1 LSILK
6 RMKNK
11 KTLVY
16 FSDCVFFA
24 GCENMIP
31 NFLNSKELNNI
42 YNIHFIYRE
51 SEDYE
56 RELKKRLNSNDINC
70 IPLALPKQDVHR
82 ELLKR
87 VKNIPLL
94 YKGLGAF
101 VLFFWKYYAIIY
113 SIFPLYKAFK
123 KLDASIIH
131 INNGGYPAANTGYS
145 AVFAARLYGVKKIIY
160 VVNNIAQDYK
170 SPLRWLDRIIDPYIG
185 NKVTTFITGS
195 KNAGKA
201 LVKVLNLPEYKIVN
215 ISNGVK
221 IRDLTI
227 EKAEY
232 LQELNIDLKGR
243 LLFSTIAL
251 LEKRKGHIYLLKAI
265 KLMKESESL
274 SGDLPYFIIEGQGSE
289 KALLEKYIGENDL
302 DNDVK
307 LIGNTSHIFN
317 LINASD
323 VIVLPS
329 IANEDFPNVI
339 IEAMSLGKPTIGTRI
354 AGIPEQIDHDRNG
367 YVVNPCDEKDLCEHV
382 IKLMN
387 KEKIKAFSE
396 EAKKKFDANYN
407 VSVSVKNYIN
417 IYK

>member
-1 LSILK
+1 
-6 RMKNK
+6 MKNK

-31 NFLNSKELNNI
+31 NFLNSKELNEI

-51 SEDYE
+51 SDHYE
-56 RELKKRLNSNDINC
+56 RELKKRLNSNKISC
-70 IPLALPKQDVHR
+70 IPLKLPKQHVHR

-87 VKNIPLL
+87 VKNISLI

-113 SIFPLYKAFK
+113 SIFPLYKVFK
-123 KLDASIIH
+123 RLDANIIH
-131 INNGGYPAANTGYS
+131 VNNGGYPAANTGYS
-145 AVFAARLYGVKKIIY
+145 AVFAARLYRVQKIIY

-170 SPLRWLDRIIDPYIG
+170 SPLRWLDRIIDPYISS
-185 NKVTTFITGS
+185 KVTTFITGS

-201 LVKVLNLPEYKIVN
+201 LVRVLKLPKDKIV
-215 ISNGVK
+215 SFPNGVK
-221 IRDLTI
+221 IRDITLGRDD
-227 EKAEY
+227 Y
-232 LQELNIDLKGR
+232 LQGLNIDLKGR

-251 LEKRKGHIYLLKAI
+251 LEKRKGHIWLLKAI
-265 KLMKESESL
+265 KLMKESKSI
-274 SGDLPYFIIEGQGSE
+274 SGDLPFFIIEGEGSE
-289 KALLEKYIGENDL
+289 KDLLEKYIDENDL
-302 DNDVK
+302 NNDVE

-329 IANEDFPNVI
+329 IGNEDFPNVI
-339 IEAMSLGKPTIGTRI
+339 IEAMSLGKPTIGTKI
-354 AGIPEQIDHDRNG
+354 AGIPEQIDYDRNG
-367 YVVNPCDEKDLCEHV
+367 YVVNPCDEKDLCEHM
-382 IKLMN
+382 IKLMS
-387 KEKIKAFSE
+387 KEKIKTFSE
-396 EAKKKFDANYN
+396 EASKKFDANYN